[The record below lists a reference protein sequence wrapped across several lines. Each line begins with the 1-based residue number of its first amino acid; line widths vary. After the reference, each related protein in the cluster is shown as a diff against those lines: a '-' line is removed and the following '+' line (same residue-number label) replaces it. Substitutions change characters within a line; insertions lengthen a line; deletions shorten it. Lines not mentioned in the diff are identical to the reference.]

1 MKTLMIVDD
10 SNIMRKT
17 LELTM
22 RNFKLDLVAT
32 AENGRDAVRLFEKHR
47 PEIVTLDITMP
58 EMDRLE
64 ALDQMMKINKEAVV
78 IIVSALNDKGSVL
91 QAITRGAK
99 TYLTKPVSR
108 EKLEAALVKFAGDAI

>member
-1 MKTLMIVDD
+1 MEMKKLMIVDD

-22 RNFKLDLVAT
+22 REFKLDLVAT
-32 AENGRDAVRLFEKHR
+32 ADNGKTAVDLFKKHL
-47 PEIVTLDITMP
+47 PDIVTLDITMP
-58 EMDRLE
+58 EMDGLQ

-91 QAITRGAK
+91 QAITKGAK
-99 TYLTKPVSR
+99 TYLTKPVS
-108 EKLEAALVKFAGDAI
+108 